1 MSDKGVLV
9 KQIMGTAMSWQRKL
23 YKQCDLSLTK
33 SQTKLATTD
42 TNLYVE
48 EKKDQKE
55 IYKNIKC
62 LSSGDEITSDFNTNS
77 QYSTIF

>member
-1 MSDKGVLV
+1 MSDKRVLV

-48 EKKDQKE
+48 EKKD
-55 IYKNIKC
+55 
-62 LSSGDEITSDFNTNS
+62 
-77 QYSTIF
+77 